1 MEVLCALYIN
11 VHICVSVYIF
21 IVYIYIYILDSPPL
35 ASIML
40 LSCLPILDWVRG
52 SRQENT
58 QISFQNL

>member
-1 MEVLCALYIN
+1 MLYKTYVYMCLYI
-11 VHICVSVYIF
+11 YLL
-21 IVYIYIYILDSPPL
+21 YTYILDSLPL

-40 LSCLPILDWVRG
+40 LSCLLILDWVRG

>member
-1 MEVLCALYIN
+1 MQVLCALYIN
-11 VHICVSVYIF
+11 IHIYVSVYIF
-21 IVYIYIYILDSPPL
+21 IYKCVYILDSLPL

-40 LSCLPILDWVRG
+40 LSCLPVVDWVRG

>member
-1 MEVLCALYIN
+1 MCLYI
-11 VHICVSVYIF
+11 YL
-21 IVYIYIYILDSPPL
+21 YIYVCVYILDSLPL

-40 LSCLPILDWVRG
+40 LSCLPIVDWVRG